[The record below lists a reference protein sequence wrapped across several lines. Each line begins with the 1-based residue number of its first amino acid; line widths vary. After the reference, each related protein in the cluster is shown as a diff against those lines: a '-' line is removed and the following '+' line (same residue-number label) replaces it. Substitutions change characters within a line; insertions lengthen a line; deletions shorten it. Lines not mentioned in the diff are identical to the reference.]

1 MVTIVIDRH
10 EPTNRKLC
18 GENGYEVQVV
28 AIEILVQ
35 MRVVPIVKCRSVC
48 MNELITY
55 INGEV
60 PLEQNVK
67 QVNDQ
72 QIDHEKVNDEK
83 SGTPFVL
90 EFRPVYLEHEA
101 KIARR

>member
-1 MVTIVIDRH
+1 
-10 EPTNRKLC
+10 
-18 GENGYEVQVV
+18 
-28 AIEILVQ
+28 
-35 MRVVPIVKCRSVC
+35 

-55 INGEV
+55 IDGEV

-72 QIDHEKVNDEK
+72 QIDHQKVNDEK
-83 SGTPFVL
+83 GGTPFVL

-101 KIARR
+101 KIGRKNGCGLAQTEH